1 MEIFFSSIAWIFSI
15 YNGLSIHPKS
25 RVCKLLQQVKAAN
38 NRSSLDTLRIIWPTT
53 YRCEEGLH
61 PPHKEERA
69 AEMTCSFWGQQGP
82 SLWRESEMCTSG
94 KKGARSKACWL
105 QYGGASGERRV
116 PGKHQWVRTRKSK
129 GDTCFRN
136 QVLRSSQ
143 EIFYCRR
150 IQASPHPHRCLWY
163 MCPHS
168 WMLYMQIHY
177 SLNSIYV
184 NPTTH

>member
-1 MEIFFSSIAWIFSI
+1 MDWALIQSPGFVNS
-15 YNGLSIHPKS
+15 YN
-25 RVCKLLQQVKAAN
+25 RWKLLITEAVWTLYASSDPPLTDVRKGCTHHTKKREQQRWRVLPEV
-38 NRSSLDTLRIIWPTT
+38 S
-53 YRCEEGLH
+53 
-61 PPHKEERA
+61 RA
-69 AEMTCSFWGQQGP
+69 RP

-116 PGKHQWVRTRKSK
+116 PGKHRWVRTRKSK
-129 GDTCFRN
+129 GDTHFRN

-143 EIFYCRR
+143 EIFYCGG